1 MGGAETV
8 LYRLISATYKDTQHS
23 VVSLHTDGV
32 YGEML
37 RKIGVQVHSL
47 GMTRGRVTFSG
58 LKKLR
63 AIIRDQAP
71 DVVQTRMYH
80 ADFLGGIASF
90 LAGNRRVVWAMHATE
105 LGPFLISWKTRI
117 VRSACAALSKVIPR
131 LIVTD
136 AQKCAQLHESLGYPR
151 RKIVV
156 IPNGVD
162 LEKYSFDESRRSQVR
177 NELGIKPNQFLI
189 GLCARWDPQK
199 DHANLLEAL
208 SLLTIARPNV
218 HCVLAGGGMTDENK
232 DLTLL
237 IKKFNL
243 RERVQLLGLRSDVPA
258 LMNALDLHVLS
269 SNSESQPIAVI
280 EAMACGTPCVVTDVG
295 EAAWIVGDAGWVAPH
310 SNPHA
315 LALTIES
322 AINSLDG
329 KERLEH
335 VTACQE
341 RARLYFGLDSMVQKY
356 LSVWKYAAN
365 QQSVDFNLIRH

>member
-8 LYRLISATYKDTQHS
+8 LYRLILATCRDIQHS
-23 VVSLHTDGV
+23 VISLHTDGV
-32 YGEML
+32 YGELL
-37 RKIGVQVHSL
+37 RNLDVQVHSL

-58 LKKLR
+58 LKNLG

-80 ADFLGGIASF
+80 ADLLGGIASF
-90 LAGNRRVVWAMHATE
+90 LVGNRRVVWAMHATE
-105 LGPFLISWKTRI
+105 LGPFLISWKTRF
-117 VRSACAALSKVIPR
+117 VRSACAVLSRVIPR

-136 AQKCAQLHESLGYPR
+136 AKKCAQLHASLGYPK
-151 RKIVV
+151 RKLVV

-162 LEKYSFDESRRSQVR
+162 LEKYSFDECRRNLVR
-177 NELGIKPNQFLI
+177 QELRIEPSQFLI

-208 SLLTIARPNV
+208 SLLTSAHPNV
-218 HCVLAGGGMTDENK
+218 HCVLAGGGMTEENK
-232 DLTLL
+232 DLNLL

-243 RERVQLLGLRSDVPA
+243 KERVQLLGLRSDVPA

-295 EAAWIVGDAGWVAPH
+295 EAAWIVGDTGWVAPH
-310 SNPHA
+310 SNSQA
-315 LALTIES
+315 LALAIES
-322 AINSLDG
+322 AINGLHG
-329 KERLEH
+329 KGRLEH
-335 VTACQE
+335 GRACQE
-341 RARLYFGLDSMVQKY
+341 RARQYFSLDSMVQKY

-365 QQSVDFNLIRH
+365 QQSVDFDFIQH